1 MSLLNLQSPN
11 SLSLLLLWQVPMF
24 SASGLQLAYLKIQ
37 ERKMGSAYKVDK
49 WVRKVVKS
57 GDYLIRT

>member
-1 MSLLNLQSPN
+1 MLLEQTPAPCQLPDVPAA
-11 SLSLLLLWQVPMF
+11 QVPML
-24 SASGLQLAYLKIQ
+24 SSSGLRVAYLKIL

-57 GDYLIRT
+57 GDYLIRI

>member
-1 MSLLNLQSPN
+1 
-11 SLSLLLLWQVPMF
+11 MF
-24 SASGLQLAYLKIQ
+24 SASGLRVAYLKIL

-49 WVRKVVKS
+49 WVRKVVRS